1 MYLYFTAETPGFSSF
16 VITGKMVEE
25 EILAEILPQP
35 DPQTL
40 EQNNGYIGSDVEKK
54 SERAGNTKTENK
66 KTENQKTENQK
77 TGNASIFEKENRDLQ
92 GFEIISCIV
101 CLISVLLYRRK

>member
-1 MYLYFTAETPGFSSF
+1 MYFLKKNTVSISRTCQIK

-35 DPQTL
+35 DPQIL
-40 EQNNGYIGSDVEKK
+40 EQNNGYIGSNVEKK
-54 SERAGNTKTENK
+54 PERTGNTKTENK
-66 KTENQKTENQK
+66 KTENKK
-77 TGNASIFEKENRDLQ
+77 TGNVSIFEKENKDLS

-101 CLISVLLYRRK
+101 CLLSVLLYRRK

>member
-1 MYLYFTAETPGFSSF
+1 MYLYFTAETSGFSSF

-35 DPQTL
+35 DPQIL

-54 SERAGNTKTENK
+54 PERARNTKIENK
-66 KTENQKTENQK
+66 KAENKK
-77 TGNASIFEKENRDLQ
+77 TGNASIFEKE
-92 GFEIISCIV
+92 
-101 CLISVLLYRRK
+101 K